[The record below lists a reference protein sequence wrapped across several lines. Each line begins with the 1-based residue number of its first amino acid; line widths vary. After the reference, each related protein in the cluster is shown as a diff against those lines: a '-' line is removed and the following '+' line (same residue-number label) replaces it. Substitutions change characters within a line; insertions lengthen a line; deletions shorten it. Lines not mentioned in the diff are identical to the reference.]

1 MKYYYLLRMID
12 IVQNLHFENFAATNT
27 KEDGKELKM
36 ATHSLFHS
44 EDTLDVPA
52 LPLGDHLAHGLV
64 LLHLVLL
71 EPEQRS

>member
-1 MKYYYLLRMID
+1 MLYSTL
-12 IVQNLHFENFAATNT
+12 
-27 KEDGKELKM
+27 
-36 ATHSLFHS
+36 

>member
-1 MKYYYLLRMID
+1 MLYSTL
-12 IVQNLHFENFAATNT
+12 
-27 KEDGKELKM
+27 
-36 ATHSLFHS
+36 

-52 LPLGDHLAHGLV
+52 LSLGDHLAHRLV